1 MSNKYLDVLLT
12 EGGDGL
18 TRTFISPTSTATE
31 GDMVLYE
38 GNVYTVIGSS
48 WVEKDS
54 DMYIIL
60 EGSTT
65 LYVPDKIMQVKWEKE
80 EEENE

>member
-1 MSNKYLDVLLT
+1 MSDKYLDVLLT

-18 TRTFISPTSTATE
+18 TRTFVAPTSTATE
-31 GDMVLYE
+31 GDMVLHD
-38 GNVYTVIGSS
+38 GSVYTIIGSS

-54 DMYIIL
+54 DMYIVL

-65 LYVPDKIMQVKWEKE
+65 LYVPEKIMRVKWERE
-80 EEENE
+80 EADAQ